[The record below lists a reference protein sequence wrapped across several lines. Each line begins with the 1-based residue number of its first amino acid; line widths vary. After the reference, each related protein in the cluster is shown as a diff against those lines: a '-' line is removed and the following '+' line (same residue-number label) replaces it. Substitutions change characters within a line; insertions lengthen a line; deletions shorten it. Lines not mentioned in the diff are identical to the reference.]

1 MIPRLTA
8 RSAVA
13 LLSVFIVMMLA
24 IASMSYTPTPHAA
37 RIERNA
43 AVESAL
49 QSHQL
54 ENNADHT
61 QLPQQQ
67 RCQGDSVALKLLAR
81 VVAMNEADASGVAEL
96 QRDVATLLREHNL
109 MDAHLDASDL
119 TLFQRLSAAA
129 RLPQQQQK
137 MDELHSSSSALN
149 ECNARVGVL
158 SRSLADKDR
167 RMGDLSKQ
175 LEVAGAKLQGAAA
188 SAGADVAKLRT
199 ELEARDEQLAKV
211 KSEFA
216 DVQHR
221 LDVRLVNARKSAA
234 AAKVDADELVEA
246 LAAQKESLANCRK
259 NQADLVQRKDE
270 YKTLLHEHERDA
282 GKKPGRAT
290 TTFRAA
296 TAEWHR
302 TSQILPDSL
311 DVAFQKRAYELNHPL
326 LCDAEHVRFVVVR
339 VTGVIGAEG
348 ILEQLSLA
356 LTYAMASERVL
367 IIGAG
372 AESSLFAA
380 GDGCEVDS
388 PLCFLQ
394 PPSSCRE
401 RDVADKLRAKSLVR
415 STERDA
421 ANAPVVLFD
430 GGCSTDQPL
439 ACLAN
444 NPMFRASACLTCPG
458 GRLWL
463 EGQLMR
469 YIFQPRDFI
478 EEQIVAARA
487 SLTREWPIGAPA
499 LAVDMARSYE
509 CYTAAGQ
516 RSLSCPE
523 APILSKAM
531 RTLAERAPLRG
542 AFVVSE
548 SSFAI
553 DSLRQHEQ
561 SNLGMRV
568 FALGGVS
575 RLCERPRA
583 PVKDEPDFPLR
594 AGCAARYYFGAGGRA
609 SPSLRQRFLEDTDFN
624 VTQET
629 IDRFIELGVVLQADH
644 FVGVSTSLF
653 TRVAI
658 RLMYAYDQL
667 HGDYGTTDWLL
678 VDDQGN
684 NWPWGNVPLYL
695 HSLTN
700 SAVASNRIM
709 QHVVKAQT
717 NGGGS
722 LRVEQ
727 ATTTST
733 MTTTPSSDEND
744 DDNEEQPDAV
754 DLFVRRQK
762 EAVAAVE
769 MQNRRIPS
777 LAAKVVETSESQSGA
792 LANSL
797 PTQTEDEDDSEVD
810 SVDDGA
816 IIESETERTT
826 ETSVVEEPTAETT
839 WSAGDE
845 DDDETEEIDT
855 VSESS
860 N

>member
-1 MIPRLTA
+1 M
-8 RSAVA
+8 AV
-13 LLSVFIVMMLA
+13 SD
-24 IASMSYTPTPHAA
+24 
-37 RIERNA
+37 
-43 AVESAL
+43 
-49 QSHQL
+49 
-54 ENNADHT
+54 AD
-61 QLPQQQ
+61 
-67 RCQGDSVALKLLAR
+67 
-81 VVAMNEADASGVAEL
+81 DANVLGEL
-96 QRDVATLLREHNL
+96 QRDVASLLRQHNL

-119 TLFQRLSAAA
+119 TIFQRLAAPVAMANVVAPASSAA
-129 RLPQQQQK
+129 
-137 MDELHSSSSALN
+137 LN
-149 ECNARVGVL
+149 DCNARVGVL
-158 SRSLADKDR
+158 SRTLADKER
-167 RMGDLSKQ
+167 RLGDVSKQ
-175 LEVAGAKLQGAAA
+175 LEVAGAKLQGAA
-188 SAGADVAKLRT
+188 SSVSADVAKLRA
-199 ELEARDEQLAKV
+199 ELEARDEQLANL

-234 AAKVDADELVEA
+234 AAKVDVDELAAA
-246 LAAQKESLANCRK
+246 LAAQKESLAHCRK

-339 VTGVIGAEG
+339 VTGVLGAEG

-367 IIGAG
+367 IIGTG
-372 AESSLFAA
+372 TESSLWVA
-380 GDGCEVDS
+380 GDGCDVES

-401 RDVADKLRAKSLVR
+401 RDVADKLRAKALVR

-421 ANAPVVLFD
+421 AEAPVVVFE
-430 GGCSTDQPL
+430 GGCSTEQPF

-499 LAVDMARSYE
+499 LAVDMARSYD

-523 APILSKAM
+523 APIVSKAM

-548 SSFAI
+548 SAFAI
-553 DSLRQHEQ
+553 DSLREHEQ
-561 SNLGMRV
+561 ANLGMRV
-568 FALGGVS
+568 FALSGVS

-583 PVKDEPDFPLR
+583 PVKDQPDFPLR

-609 SPSLRQRFLEDTDFN
+609 SPSLRQRFLEDADFN
-624 VTQET
+624 ATQET

-709 QHVVKAQT
+709 QHVVKAQSGV
-717 NGGGS
+717 GGGS

-733 MTTTPSSDEND
+733 MTTTPSSDDIDGGD
-744 DDNEEQPDAV
+744 DEEQPDAV

-777 LAAKVVETSESQSGA
+777 LAAKVVESSESQSGA
-792 LANSL
+792 LAKSL
-797 PTQTEDEDDSEVD
+797 PSQSEEDDATTG
-810 SVDDGA
+810 DGDA
-816 IIESETERTT
+816 IIDDEEEVAAETETAEETT
-826 ETSVVEEPTAETT
+826 ESDVPSETT
-839 WSAGDE
+839 WSAGD
-845 DDDETEEIDT
+845 DDGSSDGEESF
-855 VSESS
+855 SESFD
-860 N
+860 